1 MAWGTPLDIP
11 PSTYPPLSGQYA
23 SYWNAFLLPLLS
35 LLGQYPHVCI
45 TSRPFRQEIWGRC
58 LSCEGSLD
66 ASKFIQRCFAESLFT
81 LILSSLSKSNHS
93 SKWPSKPL
101 HIKAALLGNFACFD
115 GVLVC
120 NVPRGLYDWLTRRYA
135 QAVPPNKNLLSVS
148 KMFPWSVLT
157 TLIFSDAIFRRRE
170 FTLTYLSDW

>member
-1 MAWGTPLDIP
+1 MYVLLEQQYCPRNMGTM
-11 PSTYPPLSGQYA
+11 TFMRRKSGCVPN
-23 SYWNAFLLPLLS
+23 SYMNGW
-35 LLGQYPHVCI
+35 
-45 TSRPFRQEIWGRC
+45 
-58 LSCEGSLD
+58 
-66 ASKFIQRCFAESLFT
+66 IQRCFAESLFT
-81 LILSSLSKSNHS
+81 PILSSLSKSNHS

-148 KMFPWSVLT
+148 KMFSWSVLT

-170 FTLTYLSDW
+170 FTLTYLSEW

>member
-1 MAWGTPLDIP
+1 MQLQLYKP
-11 PSTYPPLSGQYA
+11 PHI
-23 SYWNAFLLPLLS
+23 
-35 LLGQYPHVCI
+35 LGQYPNVCI
-45 TSRPFRQEIWGRC
+45 TRTAILPKKYGDDDFHAKEVWMRPNSYMNGW
-58 LSCEGSLD
+58 
-66 ASKFIQRCFAESLFT
+66 IQRCFAESLFT
-81 LILSSLSKSNHS
+81 PILSSLSKSNHS

-170 FTLTYLSDW
+170 LTLTYLSDW